1 MAKGTLQMK
10 KILFCVVFIV
20 VFVGLLSMIPK
31 LAKPTIKT
39 VAGVPA
45 PSMTQTVGEDVIEIN
60 GMKVRIEK
68 KYEYEATGITKMVKI
83 YTGGGFLDQVSPM
96 DIGLLWGSAA
106 QYNDKLTYDWFYEG
120 RNVLYTVYTKEDVD
134 DVDFDQVIKETIFGR
149 LIPKDDFVRAEIK
162 KIKMNQYVK
171 IKGYLVNAYFP
182 KEAGAG
188 ITGFAT
194 DVEDCH
200 VIYVTGVEWLK

>member
-1 MAKGTLQMK
+1 MK
-10 KILFCVVFIV
+10 KILFLVVFIAL
-20 VFVGLLSMIPK
+20 FVGLMSMIPK

-39 VAGVPA
+39 VTGVPA
-45 PSMTQTVGEDVIEIN
+45 PSMTQTVGEEVLEIN

-68 KYEYEATGITKMVKI
+68 KYEYEATGITQMVKN
-83 YTGGGFLDQVSPM
+83 YTGSGFLDQVSPM
-96 DIGLLWGSAA
+96 DMGLLWGSAA
-106 QYNDKLTYDWFYEG
+106 QYNDKLTYDWFFEG
-120 RNVLYTVYTKEDVD
+120 RNILYTVYTKEDID
-134 DVDFDQVIKETIFGR
+134 YIDFDQVIKETVFAR

-182 KEAGAG
+182 AEANAG
-188 ITGFAT
+188 TTGFST